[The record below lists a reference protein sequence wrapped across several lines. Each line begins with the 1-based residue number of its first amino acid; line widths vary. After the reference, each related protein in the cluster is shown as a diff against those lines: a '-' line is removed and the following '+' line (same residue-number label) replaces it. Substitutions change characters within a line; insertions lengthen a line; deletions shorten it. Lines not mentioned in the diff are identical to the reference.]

1 MGKFLLGVIISS
13 SKLFFYAD
21 PQHRFNARESDW
33 GFTSF
38 MPRSALNDLNK
49 GYLVNDTIVVEA
61 EVVVLGFV
69 RNYNRSCPLYRCQ
82 LRDSSNAIAGYKRV
96 EISPYFVFFH
106 EKASKLFFYA
116 DTQHQFNAREGDWGF
131 TSFMPRSAHYG
142 PNNGYLVNHTIVV
155 EAEDAVCR
163 VVDYCTFVMPTL
175 IANFTL
181 PSSR

>member
-21 PQHRFNARESDW
+21 PRHQFNARESDW

-38 MPRSALNDLNK
+38 MPRSALYDLNK

-69 RNYNRSCPLYRCQ
+69 RNYNRSCPLCRCQ
-82 LRDSSNAIAGYKRV
+82 LRDSSNSIAGYKRV
-96 EISPYFVFFH
+96 EISPYFLFFH
-106 EKASKLFFYA
+106 EMGK
-116 DTQHQFNAREGDWGF
+116 R
-131 TSFMPRSAHYG
+131 AHYD
-142 PNNGYLVNHTIVV
+142 PNNGYLVNHTVVV

>member
-21 PQHRFNARESDW
+21 PQHQFNARESDW

-38 MPRSALNDLNK
+38 TPRSALYDLNK

-69 RNYNRSCPLYRCQ
+69 RNYNRSCSLCRCQ
-82 LRDSSNAIAGYKRV
+82 RRDSSNVIAGHKRV
-96 EISPYFVFFH
+96 EISPYFLFFH
-106 EKASKLFFYA
+106 EMES
-116 DTQHQFNAREGDWGF
+116 DWGF
-131 TSFMPRSAHYG
+131 TSFMPRSAHYDL
-142 PNNGYLVNHTIVV
+142 NNGYLVNHTIVV
-155 EAEDAVCR
+155 EAEAAVCR
-163 VVDYCTFVMPTL
+163 VVGYCMFGMPTL

>member
-13 SKLFFYAD
+13 SKLFFYTD
-21 PQHRFNARESDW
+21 PQHQFNARESDW

-38 MPRSALNDLNK
+38 MPFMQIQNTNLMPGKVIGASHHLC
-49 GYLVNDTIVVEA
+49 
-61 EVVVLGFV
+61 LGFV
-69 RNYNRSCPLYRCQ
+69 RNYNRSCPLCRCQ

-96 EISPYFVFFH
+96 EISPYFLFFH
-106 EKASKLFFYA
+106 EMES
-116 DTQHQFNAREGDWGF
+116 DWGF
-131 TSFMPRSAHYG
+131 TSFMPCSAHYD

-163 VVDYCTFVMPTL
+163 VVGYCTFVMPTL

>member
-1 MGKFLLGVIISS
+1 MGKFFLGVIISS

-21 PQHRFNARESDW
+21 PQHQFNARESDW

-38 MPRSALNDLNK
+38 TPRNALYDLNK
-49 GYLVNDTIVVEA
+49 GYLVNDTIVVET

-69 RNYNRSCPLYRCQ
+69 RNYNRSCPLCRCQ
-82 LRDSSNAIAGYKRV
+82 LRDSSNAIAG
-96 EISPYFVFFH
+96 
-106 EKASKLFFYA
+106 
-116 DTQHQFNAREGDWGF
+116 DWGF
-131 TSFMPRSAHYG
+131 TSFIPRSAHYD
-142 PNNGYLVNHTIVV
+142 PNNGYLVNHTTTV

-163 VVDYCTFVMPTL
+163 VVGHCTFVMPIL

>member
-21 PQHRFNARESDW
+21 PQHQFNARESDW

-38 MPRSALNDLNK
+38 MPRSALYDLNK

-69 RNYNRSCPLYRCQ
+69 RNYNRSCPLCRCQ
-82 LRDSSNAIAGYKRV
+82 LRDSSNAIAEYKRV
-96 EISPYFVFFH
+96 EISPYFLFFH
-106 EKASKLFFYA
+106 EMVI
-116 DTQHQFNAREGDWGF
+116 G
-131 TSFMPRSAHYG
+131 SFMPRSAHYD
-142 PNNGYLVNHTIVV
+142 PNNGYLINHTIVV